1 MVKWGKKSSSD
12 SQSICLVL
20 SRYQNLTYT
29 VNSPN
34 NPWKIHVKGRVPG
47 EDSQFVSDDEN
58 RKVVLVRFQ
67 GCGLRKTLRSSKVMK
82 KVGFS
87 SLPSSE
93 LMVCGTQH
101 F

>member
-1 MVKWGKKSSSD
+1 M
-12 SQSICLVL
+12 L

-34 NPWKIHVKGRVPG
+34 NPWKIHVKDRVPG
-47 EDSQFVSDDEN
+47 EDSQFVSDDE
-58 RKVVLVRFQ
+58 KVVLVRFQ
-67 GCGLRKTLRSSKVMK
+67 GCGLRKNLRSSKVMK

-93 LMVCGTQH
+93 LMVWSRIHPWIH
-101 F
+101 FK